1 MADLAAG
8 FSGGLRAGCERIWAR
23 LHGHPFLGELAA
35 GTLPLEKFR
44 FFIEQDLLFLPEF
57 ARCMALGAA
66 KSRREE
72 ELEFFNR
79 QLDGIVRL
87 EIASN
92 RRLLEQVTGLGA
104 ADRGG
109 SAAMA
114 PANLAYTSFLLAT
127 AAAGG
132 PAEITAAILP
142 CSWSYVEIARGLGEI
157 AAHPVY
163 SDWVG
168 FYLQD
173 TEADLVADMRATL
186 EEMAAQMGERD
197 RKRLAEIF
205 AMSSRL
211 EGMFWEMAYT
221 LDQWPDLQ
229 GHSAGGAGAGVLPRS
244 VRLRTASASI
254 STSQAGSSRAATITA
269 VAAGRMSAKT
279 SPCARATS
287 RQWAGSV
294 RNMRVRMT
302 WSRSV
307 PALDRASA
315 IRSMHSRAWAYGSG
329 GGGPPSGGTGAVPAT
344 RTRSPDTTA
353 REKPNSGS

>member
-1 MADLAAG
+1 MTDSAMG
-8 FSGGLRAGCERIWAR
+8 FTGGLRARCERIWAG
-23 LHGHPFLGELAA
+23 LHGHPFLAELAD

-44 FFIEQDLLFLPEF
+44 FFIEQDLMFLPEF

-66 KSRREE
+66 KSQGEE

-92 RRLLEQVTGLGA
+92 RRLLEQVIGLGA

-142 CSWSYVEIARGLGEI
+142 CSWSYVAIARGLGDI
-157 AAHPVY
+157 ASHPVY

-173 TEADLVADMRATL
+173 TEADLVTDMRATL
-186 EEMAAQMGERD
+186 DEMAAEKGARD
-197 RKRLAEIF
+197 RERLAEIF

-229 GHSAGGAGAGVLPRS
+229 GHSAGGAGAGVLPPL
-244 VRLRTASASI
+244 VRLNDLSFR
-254 STSQAGSSRAATITA
+254 R
-269 VAAGRMSAKT
+269 
-279 SPCARATS
+279 
-287 RQWAGSV
+287 
-294 RNMRVRMT
+294 
-302 WSRSV
+302 
-307 PALDRASA
+307 
-315 IRSMHSRAWAYGSG
+315 
-329 GGGPPSGGTGAVPAT
+329 GGTSAPGA
-344 RTRSPDTTA
+344 RRA
-353 REKPNSGS
+353 RLRRWRPGRPGRR

>member
-1 MADLAAG
+1 VPGMTDSAAG
-8 FSGGLRAGCERIWAR
+8 FSGGLRAGCERIWAG
-23 LHGHPFLGELAA
+23 LHGHPFLGELAR

-66 KSRREE
+66 KSRHEE

-114 PANLAYTSFLLAT
+114 PANVAYTSFLLAT
-127 AAAGG
+127 AGTGG
-132 PAEITAAILP
+132 PAEIIAAILP
-142 CSWSYVEIARGLGEI
+142 CSWSYVEIARGLAGEV
-157 AAHPVY
+157 AEHPVY

-173 TEADLVADMRATL
+173 TEADLVEDMRATL
-186 EEMAAQMGERD
+186 DEMAAEAAPADRERW
-197 RKRLAEIF
+197 AGIF
-205 AMSSRL
+205 TMSSRL

-221 LDQWPDLQ
+221 LDQWPDL
-229 GHSAGGAGAGVLPRS
+229 GF
-244 VRLRTASASI
+244 
-254 STSQAGSSRAATITA
+254 
-269 VAAGRMSAKT
+269 
-279 SPCARATS
+279 
-287 RQWAGSV
+287 
-294 RNMRVRMT
+294 
-302 WSRSV
+302 
-307 PALDRASA
+307 
-315 IRSMHSRAWAYGSG
+315 SG
-329 GGGPPSGGTGAVPAT
+329 
-344 RTRSPDTTA
+344 
-353 REKPNSGS
+353 